1 MKIKNDKILVQAACI
16 VVSVAFWVFVM
27 FQPDLMKSET
37 IANIPVTIRNLSA
50 LENANLILMN
60 SDKDHFTVNVKVQ
73 GTIAQIS
80 KLSKGDFSAYID
92 VLGFSEGIT
101 NAKVEVSG
109 PSSVSIVSSSP
120 YQIAC
125 NVEGII
131 SKVMDVDIQYEGN
144 QATSYYWALPLS
156 NPSSVKITGP
166 RSIVNAAAK
175 AVATV
180 NISEVADTVVKTV
193 PVRVYDG
200 TDAEIFMSVPIDN
213 VEVTVPV
220 YPTKYVEII
229 PDVTGVPE
237 EGYQLSDVTVKPDKV
252 RIAARKDIL
261 DTVKELKLGQ
271 LDISGAFNNIL
282 SPREILGTDG
292 LIILDLKTDP
302 VVNAVVEK
310 ITDKEFIFKASEIRF
325 DNLKDGLKVIVS
337 EPETEVSVIV
347 TGGAGV
353 INKLAK
359 GDLILSSDVTGADIG
374 VHDFKIQCVTDAKLN
389 NIAMTHENIRVEI
402 TEASEDGAATDEVQE

>member
-1 MKIKNDKILVQAACI
+1 
-16 VVSVAFWVFVM
+16 
-27 FQPDLMKSET
+27 
-37 IANIPVTIRNLSA
+37 
-50 LENANLILMN
+50 
-60 SDKDHFTVNVKVQ
+60 
-73 GTIAQIS
+73 
-80 KLSKGDFSAYID
+80 
-92 VLGFSEGIT
+92 
-101 NAKVEVSG
+101 
-109 PSSVSIVSSSP
+109 
-120 YQIAC
+120 
-125 NVEGII
+125 
-131 SKVMDVDIQYEGN
+131 
-144 QATSYYWALPLS
+144 
-156 NPSSVKITGP
+156 
-166 RSIVNAAAK
+166 
-175 AVATV
+175 VATV
-180 NISEVADTVVKTV
+180 NISEAADTVVKTV

-200 TDAEIFMSVPIDN
+200 TDAEIFMSAPIDN

-261 DTVKELKLGQ
+261 DTVKELKLSQ

-310 ITDKEFIFKASEIRF
+310 ITEKEFIFKASEIRF
-325 DNLKDGLKVIVS
+325 DNLKQGLKAIVS

-374 VHDFKIQCVTDAKLN
+374 VHDFKIQCVIDAKLN
-389 NIAMTHENIRVEI
+389 SIAMTHETIRVEI
-402 TEASEDGAATDEVQE
+402 TEASEDSAATDEVQE